1 MRNDFGGK
9 SIQGLYRYDTSYNYL
24 YKLVWMIDEG
34 MVAALAASVVKAEIN
49 QQYKFILVW
58 CRNPRPMG
66 VVMWD

>member
-1 MRNDFGGK
+1 
-9 SIQGLYRYDTSYNYL
+9 
-24 YKLVWMIDEG
+24 MIDEG